1 MQKAK
6 KIAEVKAA
14 RGKDAECPTSKY
26 TTRGAIQGNNDGVNI
41 EARLSLGTYGNGWS
55 EQGCQRYCE
64 LMNEVNESRAFYKD
78 SFDLRMKKFA
88 TTWVMKEKN
97 RRRKKQAAMF
107 DMALEFNLPNHA
119 TIVQEANN
127 QAAQSLNETLKS
139 HEDALPIE
147 I

>member
-1 MQKAK
+1 
-6 KIAEVKAA
+6 
-14 RGKDAECPTSKY
+14 
-26 TTRGAIQGNNDGVNI
+26 
-41 EARLSLGTYGNGWS
+41 
-55 EQGCQRYCE
+55 
-64 LMNEVNESRAFYKD
+64 MNEVNESRAFYKD
-78 SFDLRMKKFA
+78 SFDKRMKKFA

-97 RRRKKQAAMF
+97 HRRKKQAAMF

-127 QAAQSLNETLKS
+127 QAAQLLNETLKS

>member
-1 MQKAK
+1 MK
-6 KIAEVKAA
+6 
-14 RGKDAECPTSKY
+14 
-26 TTRGAIQGNNDGVNI
+26 
-41 EARLSLGTYGNGWS
+41 
-55 EQGCQRYCE
+55 
-64 LMNEVNESRAFYKD
+64 EVNESRAFYKE

-97 RRRKKQAAMF
+97 RRRKKQAAVF

-127 QAAQSLNETLKS
+127 RAAQLLNEKLKS